1 MIWGYGIMGLILAL
15 LWWQN
20 GSLKEDIKE
29 QNALNKIAIEANER
43 WEAEISKLNSE
54 FAKGL
59 ETLSELKSKK
69 EVERVYV
76 KEVSSNT
83 NSCIDAINAVY
94 ERLWHQSGDSNTST
108 SSSTKDT
115 KAAISAK

>member
-20 GSLKEDIKE
+20 GSLKDELKE
-29 QNALNKIAIEANER
+29 QHTINKMAINANER

-69 EVERVYV
+69 EIERVYV
-76 KEVSSNT
+76 KERSSNT

-94 ERLWHQSGDSNTST
+94 ERLWERENNRTNKDAK
-108 SSSTKDT
+108 SSYTNEP
-115 KAAISAK
+115 ISAK

>member
-20 GSLKEDIKE
+20 DTLQDDIKE

-43 WEAEISKLNSE
+43 WEAEVSKLNSE

-76 KEVSSNT
+76 KEVSNKT
-83 NSCIDAINAVY
+83 DSCIDAINAVY
-94 ERLWHQSGDSNTST
+94 ERLQHQRGDNNTSA
-108 SSSTKDT
+108 SPSTKDT
-115 KAAISAK
+115 KAAIPAK

>member
-20 GSLKEDIKE
+20 DSLKEEIKE

-43 WEAEISKLNSE
+43 WESEVAKLNSE

-59 ETLSELKSKK
+59 EALSELKSKK

-76 KEVSSNT
+76 KEVSNKT
-83 NSCIDAINAVY
+83 DSCIDAINAVF
-94 ERLWHQSGDSNTST
+94 ERLQQNSDNNTST
-108 SSSTKDT
+108 SSSAKDT
-115 KAAISAK
+115 KAAISTK

>member
-1 MIWGYGIMGLILAL
+1 MGYIVYGILALILGL

-20 GSLKEDIKE
+20 GSLQDELKE
-29 QNALNKIAIEANER
+29 QHSINKMAINANER
-43 WEAEISKLNSE
+43 WEAEVSKLNSE

-76 KEVSSNT
+76 KEISNNT
-83 NSCIDAINAVY
+83 FSCIDAVNAVY
-94 ERLWHQSGDSNTST
+94 ERLLERENNRTDKDAK
-108 SSSTKDT
+108 SSYTNEP
-115 KAAISAK
+115 ISAK

>member
-20 GSLKEDIKE
+20 DSLQDELKEQHTI
-29 QNALNKIAIEANER
+29 NKIAIEANER
-43 WEAEISKLNSE
+43 WESEISKLNSE

-94 ERLWHQSGDSNTST
+94 ERLWERENNRTD
-108 SSSTKDT
+108 KDVKGSYT
-115 KAAISAK
+115 NEPISAK

>member
-1 MIWGYGIMGLILAL
+1 MIWGYGIMGLIVAL

-20 GSLKEDIKE
+20 DSLQDELKEQHTI
-29 QNALNKIAIEANER
+29 NKMAINANER

-76 KEVSSNT
+76 KERSSNT

-94 ERLWHQSGDSNTST
+94 ERLWERDNNRTTSNAK
-108 SSSTKDT
+108 SSYTNEP
-115 KAAISAK
+115 ISAK

>member
-1 MIWGYGIMGLILAL
+1 MGYIVYGILALILVL

-20 GSLKEDIKE
+20 GSLQDELKE
-29 QNALNKIAIEANER
+29 QHTINKMAINANER

-76 KEVSSNT
+76 KEVSNNT
-83 NSCIDAINAVY
+83 NSCIDAINGVY
-94 ERLWHQSGDSNTST
+94 ERLWERDNNRTNKDAK
-108 SSSTKDT
+108 SSYTNEP
-115 KAAISAK
+115 ISAK

>member
-20 GSLKEDIKE
+20 DSLQDELKEQHTI
-29 QNALNKIAIEANER
+29 NKMAINANER

-69 EVERVYV
+69 EIERVYV
-76 KEVSSNT
+76 KEVSNNT
-83 NSCIDAINAVY
+83 NSCIDAVNAVY
-94 ERLWHQSGDSNTST
+94 ERLWERENNRTNKDAK
-108 SSSTKDT
+108 SSYTNEP
-115 KAAISAK
+115 ISAK

>member
-20 GSLKEDIKE
+20 GSLQDELKE
-29 QNALNKIAIEANER
+29 QHTINKMAINANER

-76 KEVSSNT
+76 KERSSNT
-83 NSCIDAINAVY
+83 NSCIDAINGVY
-94 ERLWHQSGDSNTST
+94 ERLWERENNRTNKDAK
-108 SSSTKDT
+108 SSYTNEP
-115 KAAISAK
+115 ISAK

>member
-76 KEVSSNT
+76 KERSSNT
-83 NSCIDAINAVY
+83 NSCIDAINGVY
-94 ERLWHQSGDSNTST
+94 ERLWERENNATTSNAK
-108 SSSTKDT
+108 SSYTNEP
-115 KAAISAK
+115 ISAK

>member
-20 GSLKEDIKE
+20 DSLQDELKEQHTI
-29 QNALNKIAIEANER
+29 NKMAINANER

-83 NSCIDAINAVY
+83 NSCIDAVNAVY
-94 ERLWHQSGDSNTST
+94 ERLWERENNRTNKDAK
-108 SSSTKDT
+108 SSYTNEP
-115 KAAISAK
+115 ISAK

>member
-20 GSLKEDIKE
+20 DSLQDELKEQHTI
-29 QNALNKIAIEANER
+29 NKMAINANER
-43 WEAEISKLNSE
+43 WESEVSKLNSE

-94 ERLWHQSGDSNTST
+94 ERLWHQSGDNNTSA
-108 SSSTKDT
+108 SSNTKDT
-115 KAAISAK
+115 KAAISAN

>member
-20 GSLKEDIKE
+20 DSLKEDIKE

-43 WEAEISKLNSE
+43 WEAEVSKLNSE

-76 KEVSSNT
+76 KEVSNNT
-83 NSCIDAINAVY
+83 NSCIDAVNAVY
-94 ERLWHQSGDSNTST
+94 ERLWERENNRTTSNAK
-108 SSSTKDT
+108 SSYTNEP
-115 KAAISAK
+115 ISAK

>member
-69 EVERVYV
+69 EIERVYV
-76 KEVSSNT
+76 KEVSNNT
-83 NSCIDAINAVY
+83 NSCIDAINGVY
-94 ERLWHQSGDSNTST
+94 ERLWHQRGDNNTSA
-108 SSSTKDT
+108 SSSAKDT